1 MSTPRFTSA
10 WFIAREAERRAKKK
24 TQRLDPRPSSKSE
37 AEIQQEIAN
46 YLLSLGR
53 DCYFV
58 RSRMDM
64 PTTNAVGTP
73 DFVGW
78 IRGVP
83 FAMEVKRPGR
93 KQTREQAG
101 ALLMAQLA
109 GAKAGVVHSLE
120 EAVEFLKARTQ

>member
-1 MSTPRFTSA
+1 
-10 WFIAREAERRAKKK
+10 
-24 TQRLDPRPSSKSE
+24 
-37 AEIQQEIAN
+37 
-46 YLLSLGR
+46 
-53 DCYFV
+53 
-58 RSRMDM
+58 M